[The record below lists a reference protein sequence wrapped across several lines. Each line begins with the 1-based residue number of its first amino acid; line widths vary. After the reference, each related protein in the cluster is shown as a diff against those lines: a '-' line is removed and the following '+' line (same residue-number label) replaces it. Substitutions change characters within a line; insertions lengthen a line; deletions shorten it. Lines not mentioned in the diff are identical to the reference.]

1 MGQNGWKVGGVRF
14 RRKAAP
20 KQVPIEEMRWKGL
33 QRGEAGRDE
42 PPQQT
47 PHTPT
52 PALRAL
58 CVYL

>member
-1 MGQNGWKVGGVRF
+1 MGQNGWKVGEVRF

-20 KQVPIEEMRWKGL
+20 KRVPIEEMRWKGL
-33 QRGEAGRDE
+33 QRGAAGRDE

-47 PHTPT
+47 PHPPT

-58 CVYL
+58 RFYL